1 MARFRL
7 AAHVG
12 GRWWD
17 PTGASTPPPVTMTVP
32 DGLTREH
39 PMRIARHRIVSVL
52 RARGQQA
59 RADWVERELP
69 ERVNP
74 DEHTG
79 LLATL
84 RLDPA
89 DLADPLSP

>member
-1 MARFRL
+1 
-7 AAHVG
+7 
-12 GRWWD
+12 
-17 PTGASTPPPVTMTVP
+17 
-32 DGLTREH
+32 
-39 PMRIARHRIVSVL
+39 MRIARDRIVSAL
-52 RARGQQA
+52 RDRGQQV

-74 DEHTG
+74 AEHTG

-89 DLADPLSP
+89 DLADAPSP